1 MASHRTRPMR
11 DALVHPL
18 LARRVRWFWLR
29 RFNVDVRA
37 AAPALVVAPKKR
49 GEKMARRHS
58 GQVRTRRRNLLP
70 LEPRRIRSHAP
81 RLALLHAE
89 EVKALSGRA
98 KSTARI
104 RSHAPRL
111 APLHAEEVKALCGRA
126 RGIAHLIRSGMQWA
140 RAIRPLPPGPC
151 KVMGLVPRQS
161 LRNRRL
167 LPSRGSHGPSP
178 RRKQAQTRNCHAE
191 YFRRQRSEDAG

>member
-89 EVKALSGRA
+89 EVKAL
-98 KSTARI
+98 
-104 RSHAPRL
+104 
-111 APLHAEEVKALCGRA
+111 CGRA

-178 RRKQAQTRNCHAE
+178 RRKQAQTHSGHAE
-191 YFRRQRSEDAG
+191 YFRRQRSENAG

>member
-18 LARRVRWFWLR
+18 LARRVRWFRLR

-81 RLALLHAE
+81 RLAL
-89 EVKALSGRA
+89 
-98 KSTARI
+98 
-104 RSHAPRL
+104 
-111 APLHAEEVKALCGRA
+111 LHAEEVKALCGRA

-178 RRKQAQTRNCHAE
+178 RRKQAQTHSGHAE
-191 YFRRQRSEDAG
+191 YFRRQRSESAG